1 MLEQRVIDLINAE
14 IDAEIDGQLGS
25 HESAELE
32 SILQASEEARV
43 MKTELRKLSNLM
55 ADMPEQEPPADL
67 ASRVL
72 AQIRLPASRPANG
85 QSLRPKWSL
94 LGSLASFQ
102 PAQAGVA
109 FAAGLLLTVAF
120 YETAQHDGAPADLS
134 SMVGTMMADPSRLP
148 AREKDSLPIAG
159 SGLSGSVSLS
169 EIGEYVVL
177 SFDLESAQQTE
188 IEVGLAE
195 AGLGFGGIAHASAAG
210 NAGDETYEVSGGTL
224 RVVNQGRQVFSVFL
238 PQVADPTADRATGQ
252 DGGGRAIPIEIFTEG
267 ATVFSGVLRG

>member
-14 IDAEIDGQLGS
+14 IDGELGS

-32 SILQASEEARV
+32 TILQASEEARV
-43 MKTELRKLSNLM
+43 MKAALLKLSSLM
-55 ADMPEQEPPADL
+55 ENMPEQEPPADL
-67 ASRVL
+67 VSRVVG
-72 AQIRLPASRPANG
+72 QVRLPAPRPADG
-85 QSLRPKWSL
+85 PSLRPKWSL

-120 YETAQHDGAPADLS
+120 YEAAQHDGAPADLS
-134 SMVGTMMADPSRLP
+134 SLVGTMVADPSSIP
-148 AREKDSLPIAG
+148 AREKDSLPIT
-159 SGLSGSVSLS
+159 GLGVSGSVSLG

-188 IEVGLAE
+188 IEVELAE

-210 NAGDETYEVSGGTL
+210 NAVNETYEVSGGTL

-238 PQVADPTADRATGQ
+238 PQVADPTADQGTGH
-252 DGGGRAIPIEIFTEG
+252 DGGDRTISIEIFTDG

>member
-1 MLEQRVIDLINAE
+1 MLQQRVIYLINAE
-14 IDAEIDGQLGS
+14 VDGELEPA
-25 HESAELE
+25 ESAELE
-32 SILQASEEARV
+32 SILETSEEARA
-43 MKTELRKLSNLM
+43 MKAELRKLTKLM
-55 ADMPEQEPPADL
+55 EDTPELEPPADL
-67 ASRVL
+67 AGRILGQVGP
-72 AQIRLPASRPANG
+72 PAHRPAARS
-85 QSLRPKWSL
+85 SLRQGWSL
-94 LGSLASFQ
+94 REWLVSFQ

-120 YETAQHDGAPADLS
+120 YEAAQHDVAPADLS
-134 SMVGTMMADPSRLP
+134 SMVGTMVADPSSLP
-148 AREKDSLPIAG
+148 TREKDSLPITG
-159 SGLSGSVSLS
+159 PGLSGSVSLG

-210 NAGDETYEVSGGTL
+210 NAVDESYEVSGGTL

-252 DGGGRAIPIEIFTEG
+252 DGGGREISIGISAQG
-267 ATVFSGVLRG
+267 APVFSGVLRG